1 MENVNISVED
11 LLKIA
16 REAFPPT
23 EGSEVLEG
31 AVEEIE
37 ILWDK
42 WGIPHIYAKSIN
54 DAYFAQGYLH
64 ARHRLFQIEQFRR
77 LTTGELSEIIGEELL
92 NSDKHYKT
100 IGLHRISKSCVERL
114 RKDPNS
120 EQLRMLESYVKG
132 VNAGIEKARKNP
144 PVEFAALDL
153 KIRDWRVEDSLQ
165 ISCLIDWGLSGNYSL
180 ELLREQIVSKVGLE
194 LADKIIP
201 LYSGAKLEKPV
212 GSNGWVISPDKSTSG
227 AVLFANDPHLPLML
241 PAIWFLVHINC
252 PELNSIGSSIP
263 GIPSVVLGHNEK
275 IAWGCTNVGADT
287 IDLFKLE
294 INPENNNQ
302 YRFDGQ
308 WLDFEIIE
316 DPITI
321 RGKTE
326 PIPFKV
332 LLTKYGP
339 VIGYVEH
346 SMEVKKLDLPGKF
359 ALRWVSHEG
368 NLENSLEGFL
378 KINKASNW
386 AEFREGTSFIALNP
400 QNFVYG
406 DIKGNIGLQHGGK
419 IPIRKY
425 GDGAMITPGT
435 GEKFNWEGLAPF
447 EKLLSIYNP
456 SDNFVYTANYN
467 ENKAPNGVLISQ
479 ESNGYYRQK
488 RLKNLLQ
495 SKDKISQQDFMDFQN
510 DLYSEE
516 AREYLP
522 LMLKHTKVAEI
533 APEIMAYL
541 ENWDFELTK
550 NSIGGTLYK
559 IWLYETIKKILIP
572 LIGKDLVEPY
582 LASSPYDLKRLFKMY
597 DTKSEDLEKLLNET
611 LKITI
616 EFLSEKLSSDFTKWK
631 WGDIH
636 KTTLTH
642 PFSSVSEEAK
652 VLNIGPFK
660 TGGDPNTLCNGY
672 YIPEND
678 FQVFAGPSY
687 RQIHDL
693 TDWDKSLVALPG
705 GQSGLPFH
713 KHYND
718 LMKLWVKGKYIP
730 FLFTREAI
738 SKNLEGI
745 FKIIPK

>member
-1 MENVNISVED
+1 MENVNLSVED

-16 REAFPPT
+16 NEAFPPS

-31 AVEEIE
+31 AKEEIE

-42 WGIPHIYAKSIN
+42 WGIPHIYARSIE

-64 ARHRLFQIEQFRR
+64 ARHRLFQLEQFRR
-77 LTTGELSEIIGEELL
+77 LITGELSELIGKETL
-92 NSDKHYKT
+92 NSDKHYK
-100 IGLHRISKSCVERL
+100 ILGMHRLSKSCVERL
-114 RKDPNS
+114 RKDLGN
-120 EQLRMLESYVKG
+120 EQLHLLESYVKG
-132 VNAGIEKARKNP
+132 VNVGIEKARKNP
-144 PVEFAALDL
+144 PVEFAILDL
-153 KIRDWRVEDSLQ
+153 KIRDWSIEDSLK
-165 ISCLIDWGLSGNYSL
+165 ISCLVDWGLSGNYVL

-201 LYSGAKLEKPV
+201 LYSGAKVEKPV
-212 GSNGWVISPDKSTSG
+212 GSNGWAVNPSKSETG
-227 AVLFANDPHLPLML
+227 AVLFANDPHLPLTL

-252 PELNSIGSSIP
+252 PDFNSIGSSFP
-263 GIPSVVLGHNEK
+263 GLPSVVLGHNEK

-294 INPENNNQ
+294 INPDNPNQ

-308 WLDFEIIE
+308 WLDFEIIDE
-316 DPITI
+316 PITI
-321 RGKTE
+321 RGKAD

-332 LLTKYGP
+332 LVTKYGP
-339 VIGYVEH
+339 VIEYFEV
-346 SMEVKKLDLPGKF
+346 SREVKKLDLPGKF
-359 ALRWVSHEG
+359 ALRWVSYEG
-368 NLENSLEGFL
+368 NLEKSLEGFL
-378 KINKASNW
+378 KIAKASNW
-386 AEFREGTSFIALNP
+386 TEFREGTSVMTINP
-400 QNFVYG
+400 QNYIYG
-406 DIKGNIGLQHGGK
+406 DVEGNIGLQHGGK
-419 IPIRKY
+419 IPVRKY

-435 GEKFNWEGLAPF
+435 GEKYNWKGYAPF

-456 SDNFVYTANYN
+456 SENFVYTANYN

-479 ESNGYYRQK
+479 DTGGFYRQK

-495 SKDKISQQDFMDFQN
+495 SKEKISQQDFMDFQN
-510 DLYSEE
+510 DQFSEE

-522 LMLKHTKVAEI
+522 LMLKHTKVTDI
-533 APEIMAYL
+533 NPEVIGYL
-541 ENWDFELTK
+541 ENWDFQLTK
-550 NSIGGTLYK
+550 NSIGGTIYK

-572 LIGKDLVEPY
+572 LIGKNLVEPY
-582 LASSPYDLKRLFKMY
+582 LASSPFELKRLFQLFEAKKEEL
-597 DTKSEDLEKLLNET
+597 DNLLNET

-616 EFLSEKLSSDFTKWK
+616 EFLSEKLSSDYSKWK
-631 WGDIH
+631 WGEIH

-642 PFSSVSEEAK
+642 PFSLVSEEAK

-660 TGGDPNTLCNGY
+660 TGGDANTLCNGY
-672 YIPEND
+672 YIPTSD

-718 LMKLWVKGKYIP
+718 LMKLWVRGKYVP

-738 SKNLEGI
+738 SNNLEGT
-745 FKIIPK
+745 FKILPK